1 MRRPAP
7 TDLVARAARIVALA
21 RRPASPLGAL
31 ALLAGLQAM
40 PATPARADAAAAR
53 MLAHTPWVRVFE
65 RVMQYPAAQRPQ
77 LINHV
82 VNDFDYHPS
91 SDPARWLTPDELA
104 QRGAGDCR
112 DLALAKFWLL
122 RQAGT
127 PRERVRIAYTR
138 WDDGGVVRYHLV
150 VLLWTDAAE
159 PWVLDNLVPGMHR
172 LSQRSDLQVH
182 FSFDERQFFAQAGPQ
197 TIGEQPLQGWRGLWE
212 RLPVLAATEAG
223 PQRRR

>member
-1 MRRPAP
+1 MSLRASSE
-7 TDLVARAARIVALA
+7 LVARAARPAAGA
-21 RRPASPLGAL
+21 RRPGAPWGAL
-31 ALLAGLQAM
+31 ALLVVVLAA
-40 PATPARADAAAAR
+40 PVTPARADVASAG

-65 RVMQYPAAQRPQ
+65 RVMQYPAPQRAQ

-91 SDPARWLTPDELA
+91 TDPARWLTPDELA

-138 WDDGGVVRYHLV
+138 WDDGGSGRYHLV
-150 VLLWTDAAE
+150 VLLWTDAAD
-159 PWVLDNLVPGMHR
+159 PWVLDNLVPGMRR
-172 LSQRSDLQVH
+172 LSQRADLQVH
-182 FSFDERQFFAQAGPQ
+182 FSFDERQFFAQAGPRA
-197 TIGEQPLQGWRGLWE
+197 IGEQPLQGWRGLWE
-212 RLPVLAATEAG
+212 RLPVLATEARQ
-223 PQRRR
+223 PRRR